1 MTLTQ
6 RFALALRVTLS
17 YVYGLISSLLAL
29 SNPSPDVPSS
39 DLLLFFAVYVAA
51 GFTMSWPLCV
61 AAVVLAFF
69 FARSIAAKPGTWSM
83 AAVLI
88 LACVSYLTLPFG
100 GQVRSLATVGALA
113 AVLAGICF
121 YCLIASRPVK
131 QISN

>member
-17 YVYGLISSLLAL
+17 YVFGLIGSLLAL
-29 SNPSPDVPSS
+29 SNPSPDVPLS
-39 DLLLFFAVYVAA
+39 DVLSFFAIYVAA
-51 GFTMSWPLCV
+51 GFIMSWPLCL
-61 AAVVLAFF
+61 AAVVLAFV
-69 FARSIAAKPGTWSM
+69 FARSIAARPGTWTM

-88 LACVSYLTLPFG
+88 LACVSYLTFPFG
-100 GQVRSLATVGALA
+100 GQVRSLATIGALA

-121 YCLIASRPVK
+121 YCLIVSRPVQ